1 MSKFDIDHPQQLL
14 QKFLS
19 DKHCLVILTG
29 AGISVSSGI
38 PTYRDANGDWQHS
51 TPIQHQDFINHK
63 RSRQR
68 YWLRSFAGWP
78 AIKRAKPT
86 YAHKV
91 IKQLEEKGLVELT
104 VTQNVDRLHQKA
116 GSRNV
121 IDLHGRLDRVICLAC
136 KNYCGREWVQNQ
148 LKDTNPF
155 LTESRDL
162 GPDGDADVGNHLV
175 HDLVEPICSSC
186 SGILKPDVVFFG
198 GQVDKSLVQQIYQT
212 LENAD
217 GLLIIGTSLR
227 VFSGYR
233 FSRYASSINLP
244 IASVNPGL
252 IRGEELI
259 GTNIRAEADLA
270 FQDIKL

>member
-1 MSKFDIDHPQQLL
+1 MRKFDINHPQQLL

-19 DKHCLVILTG
+19 DKHRLVILTG

-51 TPIQHQDFINHK
+51 TPIKHQDFMNHK

-78 AIKRAKPT
+78 AIKRAKAT

-91 IKQLEEKGLVELT
+91 INQLEKKGLVELT

-116 GSRNV
+116 GSRFV
-121 IDLHGRLDRVICLAC
+121 IDLHGRLDRVICLNC
-136 KNYCGREWVQNQ
+136 KNYCEREWVQNQ

-155 LTESRDL
+155 LTESRHL
-162 GPDGDADVGNHLV
+162 GPDGDADVENHLV
-175 HDLVEPICSSC
+175 HDLIEPICSSC

-198 GQVDKSLVQQIYQT
+198 GLVDKNLVQRIYQS

-252 IRGEELI
+252 IRGEEL
-259 GTNIRAEADLA
+259 TQLFTSD
-270 FQDIKL
+270 

>member
-1 MSKFDIDHPQQLL
+1 MSKFDIDHSQQLL

-51 TPIQHQDFINHK
+51 TPIEHQDFINHK

-91 IKQLEEKGLVELT
+91 INQLEKKGLVELT

-162 GPDGDADVGNHLV
+162 GPDGDAYVGNHLA
-175 HDLVEPICSSC
+175 HDLIEPICSSC

-198 GQVDKSLVQQIYQT
+198 GQVDKNLVQQIYQT

-270 FQDIKL
+270 FQNIKL

>member
-1 MSKFDIDHPQQLL
+1 MRKFDINHPQQLL

-51 TPIQHQDFINHK
+51 TPIQHQDFMNHK

-78 AIKRAKPT
+78 AIKRAKPS

-91 IKQLEEKGLVELT
+91 INQLEKKGLVELT

-116 GSRNV
+116 GSRFV
-121 IDLHGRLDRVICLAC
+121 IDLHGRLDRVICLNC
-136 KNYCGREWVQNQ
+136 KNYCEREWVQNQ

-162 GPDGDADVGNHLV
+162 GPDGDTDVENHLV
-175 HDLVEPICSSC
+175 HDLIEPICSSC

-198 GQVDKSLVQQIYQT
+198 GQVDKNLVKQIYQT

-252 IRGEELI
+252 IRGEQLI
-259 GTNIRAEADLA
+259 DTNIRAEADLA
-270 FQDIKL
+270 FQNIRL